1 MHSVLLYLLGKAIVI
16 HNAEQV
22 LITFSISRNLQLRK
36 KTIQHESQTKVFQSF
51 KGTFI
56 ST

>member
-1 MHSVLLYLLGKAIVI
+1 MLGKAVVHVI
-16 HNAEQV
+16 HSAEQV
-22 LITFSISRNLQLRK
+22 LTTFSISRNLQLRK
-36 KTIQHESQTKVFQSF
+36 KTIQQESQKKVFQSF